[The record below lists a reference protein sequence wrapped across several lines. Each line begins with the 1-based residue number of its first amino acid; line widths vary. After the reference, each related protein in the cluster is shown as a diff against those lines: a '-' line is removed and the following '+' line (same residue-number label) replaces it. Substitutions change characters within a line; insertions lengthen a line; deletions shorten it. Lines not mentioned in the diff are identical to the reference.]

1 MLDYCR
7 TVNFNRSNKGS
18 SLASASTVSIADEA
32 TEIDGDAFLSVIN
45 AKPQEQDKSEDPLNS
60 SIMMEDHLG

>member
-1 MLDYCR
+1 M
-7 TVNFNRSNKGS
+7 
-18 SLASASTVSIADEA
+18 SIADEA

>member
-1 MLDYCR
+1 VLDYCR

-18 SLASASTVSIADEA
+18 SLVSASTVSIADEA

-45 AKPQEQDKSEDPLNS
+45 AKPQE
-60 SIMMEDHLG
+60 